1 MFDRAARLNCID
13 IPFVV
18 ANMKI
23 RLPFGLAVILGAAA
37 GAACDIRVSDKGG
50 VSVDVNEGGRAED
63 TWTRSYTVTPGGRF
77 ELDVRFSSIEI
88 LPAAGKD
95 IDVVAT
101 RKARGRSDE
110 AARDLLKQFQ
120 MKEEIAPDRVRLEPS
135 RPEGAQFFG
144 VQIEYQVKVPPGL
157 QVVVKN
163 EYGSV
168 KLDNVQGRFDL
179 SVTNGRL
186 SGKSVSGGLQAH
198 TINGQVIMQM
208 TAVTD
213 DIRITTVNGAA
224 VLGLPP
230 NLNATVEAT
239 TINGGITVRDSL
251 PLVTSTKE
259 PQRLSGR
266 LGTGKGPRIEL
277 QTTNGGVRL
286 GGGEPP
292 T

>member
-1 MFDRAARLNCID
+1 
-13 IPFVV
+13 
-18 ANMKI
+18 MKI
-23 RLPFGLAVILGAAA
+23 RLPFAVAAMLGAAA
-37 GAACDIRVSDKGG
+37 GAACDIRVNDKG

-88 LPAAGKD
+88 LPAQGKD

-224 VLGLPP
+224 MLGLPP